1 MRRTAIACLAVL
13 VLAAACER
21 EARRTETG
29 MPPVKSAGP
38 MQGKLQPG
46 EPGKGITASPGPL
59 YQEGNALYVAT
70 GKRLFRW
77 YNCNGCHA
85 SGGGSYGPAL
95 TDATWIYG
103 SSPENIHETIAGGRP
118 NGMPSFRGR
127 VPDEQVWQLVA
138 YVRSLGGFVAKDV
151 TSSRG
156 DSLGVVDK

>member
-1 MRRTAIACLAVL
+1 MRRAVIAL
-13 VLAAACER
+13 VLLAALGACER
-21 EARRTETG
+21 EARRLQTG
-29 MPPVKSAGP
+29 KPPVPNAGTK
-38 MQGKLQPG
+38 QGSIQPG
-46 EPGKGITASPGPL
+46 EPGPGIARSTGPL
-59 YQEGNALYVAT
+59 YQEQNALYVAT

-95 TDATWIYG
+95 TDATWLYG
-103 SSPENIHETIAGGRP
+103 SSPQNIHDTIAGGRP

-127 VPDEQVWQLVA
+127 IPDDQVWQLVA

-151 TSSRG
+151 TSARG